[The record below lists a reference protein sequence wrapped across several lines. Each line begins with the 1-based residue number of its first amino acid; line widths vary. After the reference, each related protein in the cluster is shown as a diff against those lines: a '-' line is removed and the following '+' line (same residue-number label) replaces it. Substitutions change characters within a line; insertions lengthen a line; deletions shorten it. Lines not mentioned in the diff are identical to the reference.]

1 MQSESGDESPIGCF
15 RGVYD
20 NSYTYYWGDE
30 VIYDDGTGYSMYRF
44 VSKNP
49 VKGISPNNSNYWIIV
64 AQRGVGISNTDVLY
78 AISSSNTTAPTSGWQ
93 TTAPAW
99 KDGYYIW
106 SKTKVVYTDG
116 DIVYTD
122 AACITGG
129 KGETGNGISSIIEQY
144 YLSSSAT
151 SLLMVAGLIHVQLG
165 KMVGIYGH
173 DPLLITQTATALLQ
187 RLFVLLEKKEKLG
200 MMV

>member
-1 MQSESGDESPIGCF
+1 M
-15 RGVYD
+15 
-20 NSYTYYWGDE
+20 
-30 VIYDDGTGYSMYRF
+30 
-44 VSKNP
+44 
-49 VKGISPNNSNYWIIV
+49 
-64 AQRGVGISNTDVLY
+64 GISNTDVLY

-151 SLLMVAGLIHVQLG
+151 SLLNGSWSNSRPTW

-187 RLFVLLEKKEKLG
+187 RLFVLLEKRRNWG
-200 MMV
+200 